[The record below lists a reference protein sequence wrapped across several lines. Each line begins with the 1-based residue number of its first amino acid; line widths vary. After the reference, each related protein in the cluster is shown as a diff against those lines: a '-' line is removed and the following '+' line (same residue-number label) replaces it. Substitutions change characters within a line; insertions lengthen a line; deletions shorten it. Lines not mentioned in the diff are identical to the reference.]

1 MPIQPPTAAPPAA
14 GAARA
19 APWTVTAA
27 RAARRTVTAAL
38 AARRAVT
45 AALAVWA
52 LTAPPAH
59 AGTPQDGAD
68 DEGPGPPPLY
78 RELRE
83 AEVSYAGDIR
93 GGRFRVD
100 RFELELEEGRL
111 YLAPEIGGLV
121 PAAVF
126 VGDGRL
132 RGYPPDAVEHHQL
145 ERFSDEHQVD
155 EAFDRLVLWT
165 GDDAAGGL
173 RALAVPGRERRRD
186 TRRADRLLRNRRRR
200 MLEERNFN
208 PESRILHDRWRRE
221 TGTLPAGRAYRLVE
235 LDSKDHG
242 WLTLVVEPHDP
253 EEVALYRHEDR
264 RGVSDT
270 WMRFDALTDYRPEY
284 AERALEPFPVDPD
297 ALDDDEAT
305 GAALGLPP
313 RPVAPDREGWTPR
326 ARVPRTEVD
335 IALDGD
341 GDVRATAALL
351 IEPLAPTRGLRL
363 RISMMLEVTDIRWR
377 PGPTDGP
384 AGAGLLAA
392 GAADA
397 DADRADPAAP
407 TGEPLPF
414 AQEREERTFEDDH
427 FEPWVTVALP
437 REVAAGEPFILELAY
452 EGPLVDR
459 LRQTRDFVLLDT
471 LHWWPQH
478 ADNRTTRLAA
488 TFRMPDRYRVASGGA
503 LLDESVEDDTRVQ
516 RWATDGPV
524 GSMAFHYGEFEVT
537 EVERAEAPAIS
548 IYADP
553 NHRGFAPD
561 SRERTIADLTG
572 AIDLLAEYFGPF
584 PHPSLLVT
592 ETETTSGQAFP
603 GLLFLSYR
611 AFGDMHTGEAEAFRA
626 HEVAHQWWGAGI
638 DWWRDYRDQW
648 MAEGFSNYAAAL
660 YALHGLD
667 DPDQFAEMIDAWR
680 LDVLRE
686 GQVGQGIGLRHY
698 GFSPQALRWAEGHEA
713 GPLAVGYR
721 LTSTKPRIGASIDH
735 RILIYEKGAYVLHM
749 LRSMLLDGETGDD
762 ARFRELMRGY
772 AAAHLGREM
781 STRSFEDAVSRAFGE
796 PMDWFFDQWVYG
808 VDVPTYR
815 VDLDVT
821 PVVDR
826 PSPFVLHGRIR
837 QEDVPDGFRMPVP
850 IRFTFDDRPPLVRRV
865 LVDAP
870 EVSVELPLPA
880 RPVDIE
886 FNAGHAVL
894 ARVR

>member
-1 MPIQPPTAAPPAA
+1 MLA
-14 GAARA
+14 GAALVA
-19 APWTVTAA
+19 LGMATAA
-27 RAARRTVTAAL
+27 AAR
-38 AARRAVT
+38 
-45 AALAVWA
+45 
-52 LTAPPAH
+52 
-59 AGTPQDGAD
+59 AGTPQDSD
-68 DEGPGPPPLY
+68 EEGPGRPPLY
-78 RELRE
+78 QELRE
-83 AEVSYAGDIR
+83 AEVSYAGEIR

-111 YLAPEIGGLV
+111 YLAPKIGGLV
-121 PAAVF
+121 TAAVF

-132 RGYPPDAVEHHQL
+132 LGYPPDAVEHHQL

-155 EAFDRLVLWT
+155 EAFDRLVLWS
-165 GDDAAGGL
+165 GDDTAERL
-173 RALAVPGRERRRD
+173 RALAAPARERRRD
-186 TRRADRLLRNRRRR
+186 TERANRLLRDRRRR
-200 MLEERNFN
+200 LLEERNFN
-208 PESRILHDRWRRE
+208 PESRIIHDLWRRE
-221 TGTLPAGRAYRLVE
+221 TGTLPTGRAYRLVE

-242 WLTLVVEPHDP
+242 WLTLAVEPHDP
-253 EEVALYRHEDR
+253 EEVVLYRHDDR

-270 WMRFDALTDYRPEY
+270 WMRLDALTDYGPGY
-284 AERALEPFPVDPD
+284 ADRAFEPFPVDPD
-297 ALDDDEAT
+297 TLDDDEAT
-305 GAALGLPP
+305 GVALGLPP

-363 RISMMLEVTDIRWR
+363 QISMMLEVTDVRW
-377 PGPTDGP
+377 
-384 AGAGLLAA
+384 
-392 GAADA
+392 
-397 DADRADPAAP
+397 RADPTDRPAEASLLSAEAP
-407 TGEPLPF
+407 DPDADPGEPTALTGERLPF
-414 AQEREERTFEDDH
+414 AQEQEERTFEDDH

-437 REVAAGEPFILELAY
+437 RTVAAGESFVLELAY

-471 LHWWPQH
+471 LNWWPQH
-478 ADNRTTRLAA
+478 ADNRTSRLEA
-488 TFRMPDRYRVASGGA
+488 TFRMPERYRVATGGT
-503 LLDESVEDDTRVQ
+503 LLDERVEDDTRMQ

-524 GSMAFHYGEFEVT
+524 GSMAFHYGEFEVA
-537 EVERAEAPAIS
+537 EVERPEGPAIS

-561 SRERTIADLTG
+561 SREKTIADVTG
-572 AIDLLAEYFGPF
+572 AIELLAEYFGPF
-584 PHPSLLVT
+584 PYPSLLVT

-603 GLLFLSYR
+603 GLLFLSYQ
-611 AFGDMHTGEAEAFRA
+611 AFGNMHTGEAEAFRA
-626 HEVAHQWWGAGI
+626 HEVAHQWWGAGV

-667 DPDQFAEMIDAWR
+667 DPDQFADMIDAWR

-698 GFSPQALRWAEGHEA
+698 GFRPEALRWAEGHEA

-721 LTSTKPRIGASIDH
+721 LTSTKPRFGASIDH

-749 LRSMLLDGETGDD
+749 LRSMLLDPETGNDS
-762 ARFRELMRGY
+762 RFRELMRGY
-772 AAAHLGREM
+772 ATAHLGREM
-781 STRSFEDAVSRAFGE
+781 STRSFEDAVTEAFGE
-796 PMDWFFDQWVYG
+796 PMGWFFDQWVYG

-815 VDLDVT
+815 ANLYAT
-821 PVVDR
+821 PVVDQ
-826 PSPFVLHGRIR
+826 PAPFVLHGRIR

-850 IRFTFDDRPPLVRRV
+850 IRLTFDDRPPIVRHI

-880 RPVDIE
+880 RPADIE

>member
-1 MPIQPPTAAPPAA
+1 MLTGALVALAMATAA
-14 GAARA
+14 AARA
-19 APWTVTAA
+19 
-27 RAARRTVTAAL
+27 
-38 AARRAVT
+38 
-45 AALAVWA
+45 
-52 LTAPPAH
+52 
-59 AGTPQDGAD
+59 GTGQDSD
-68 DEGPGPPPLY
+68 EEGPGLPPLY
-78 RELRE
+78 QELRE
-83 AEVSYAGDIR
+83 AEVSYAGEIR

-100 RFELELEEGRL
+100 RFELELEDGRL
-111 YLAPEIGGLV
+111 YLAPEIGGAV
-121 PAAVF
+121 STAVF

-165 GDDAAGGL
+165 SDGTPEEL
-173 RALAVPGRERRRD
+173 RALAAPARERRRD
-186 TRRADRLLRNRRRR
+186 TERANRRLRDRRRR
-200 MLEERNFN
+200 LLEERNFN
-208 PESRILHDRWRRE
+208 PESRILHDLWRRE

-253 EEVALYRHEDR
+253 EEVALYRHDDR
-264 RGVSDT
+264 RGVSDH
-270 WMRFDALTDYRPEY
+270 WMRFDALTDYRSDY
-284 AERALEPFPVDPD
+284 ADRALEPFPVDPD
-297 ALDDDEAT
+297 TLDDDEAT
-305 GAALGLPP
+305 GAALGLSP
-313 RPVAPDREGWTPR
+313 RPVDPDREGWTPR

-335 IALDGD
+335 MALDGD

-351 IEPLAPTRGLRL
+351 IEPLVPTRGLRL
-363 RISMMLEVTDIRWR
+363 QISMMLEVTDVRWR
-377 PGPTDGP
+377 PDPTDRP

-392 GAADA
+392 GAADP
-397 DADRADPAAP
+397 DADPADPTAL

-437 REVAAGEPFILELAY
+437 RTVAAGESFVLELAY

-471 LHWWPQH
+471 LSWWPQH
-478 ADNRTTRLAA
+478 ADNRTSRLET
-488 TFRMPDRYRVASGGA
+488 TFRMPERYRVASGGT
-503 LLDESVEDDTRVQ
+503 LLDERVEDDTRIQ
-516 RWATDGPV
+516 RWTTNGPV

-537 EVERAEAPAIS
+537 EVERPEAPAIS

-553 NHRGFAPD
+553 NHRGFSPD
-561 SRERTIADLTG
+561 SRERTIADVTG
-572 AIDLLAEYFGPF
+572 AIELLAEYFGPF

-592 ETETTSGQAFP
+592 ETETLSGQAFP
-603 GLLFLSYR
+603 GLLFLSYQ

-626 HEVAHQWWGAGI
+626 HEVAHQWWGAGV

-680 LDVLRE
+680 LDVLGE

-698 GFSPQALRWAEGHEA
+698 GFRPEALRWAEGHEA
-713 GPLAVGYR
+713 GPLVVGYR
-721 LTSTKPRIGASIDH
+721 LTSTRPRFGASIDH

-749 LRSMLLDGETGDD
+749 LRSMLLDWETGDD
-762 ARFRELMRGY
+762 TRFRELMRGY
-772 AAAHLGREM
+772 VAAHLGREM
-781 STRSFEDAVSRAFGE
+781 STRSFEDAVAEAFGE
-796 PMDWFFDQWVYG
+796 PMGWFFDQWVYG

-815 VDLDVT
+815 VDLDVSR
-821 PVVDR
+821 VVDR
-826 PSPFVLHGRIR
+826 PAPFVLHGRIR

-850 IRFTFDDRPPLVRRV
+850 IRLTFDDRPPIVRHV

-880 RPVDIE
+880 RPDDVE